1 MRRRTSTARTRRRC
15 NFQVL
20 LPNAAAEHSVLS
32 YFVNDWSVTGLG
44 IIQSGEP
51 YSLYEFYGAVGSINF
66 GNYPTL
72 MNPVLPITNPKDAKG
87 KALTGNPGDFRG
99 PGGSFIPTID
109 PSEIAINYV
118 APGTNGVPTAAQG
131 NEGDPT
137 DIYETN
143 FAPENQRNIFRQAMQ
158 KRLDISI
165 RKNFHATNRISILYE
180 FNIFNLTNTT
190 SLDVPQDQTQIRQ
203 NVCLL
208 RTPRLTEPENAYNNC
223 ALGYFAVWTDCD
235 QPRDGRS
242 AVGADQP
249 GPDAVPHGHGQEH
262 HDPDDDSGW
271 NAELAGRGCLHVV
284 QLPRPTEP
292 PARTMERTLDR

>member
-1 MRRRTSTARTRRRC
+1 M
-15 NFQVL
+15 
-20 LPNAAAEHSVLS
+20 PNAAAQHSVLS
-32 YFVNDWSVTGLG
+32 YFANDWSVTGLG

-72 MNPVLPITNPKDAKG
+72 MNPVLPIANPSDAKG

-99 PGGSFIPTID
+99 PGGSYIPTID

-158 KRLDISI
+158 KRSGYLHPEELPCDGQDLGAVRVQHLQLNQYDEPGCTAESDANPSK
-165 RKNFHATNRISILYE
+165 RRLF
-180 FNIFNLTNTT
+180 
-190 SLDVPQDQTQIRQ
+190 DVR
-203 NVCLL
+203 L
-208 RTPRLTEPENAYNNC
+208 R
-223 ALGYFAVWTDCD
+223 
-235 QPRDGRS
+235 
-242 AVGADQP
+242 GA
-249 GPDAVPHGHGQEH
+249 
-262 HDPDDDSGW
+262 
-271 NAELAGRGCLHVV
+271 
-284 QLPRPTEP
+284 
-292 PARTMERTLDR
+292 

>member
-1 MRRRTSTARTRRRC
+1 
-15 NFQVL
+15 
-20 LPNAAAEHSVLS
+20 VLS
-32 YFVNDWSVTGLG
+32 YFVNDWSLTGLG

-72 MNPVLPITNPKDAKG
+72 MNPVLPITNPHDAKG

-99 PGGSFIPTID
+99 PAGSFIPTID

-165 RKNFHATNRISILYE
+165 RKNFHATDKISILYE

-203 NVCLL
+203 NDACS
-208 RTPRLTEPENAYNNC
+208 ESAYEGAENAYNNC
-223 ALGYFAVWTDCD
+223 ALGYLQYGQIATSPSTVD
-235 QPRDGRS
+235 QQTALTNLD
-242 AVGADQP
+242 
-249 GPDAVPHGHGQEH
+249 
-262 HDPDDDSGW
+262 
-271 NAELAGRGCLHVV
+271 
-284 QLPRPTEP
+284 QLPYHTGTGKSIMIPTTIAAGTTNAQGANVCTP
-292 PARTMERTLDR
+292 SNYLPNGTACPNNGANFGSVTGTIGGNRAITMALHITF